1 MGPQRLGSSACLS
14 CDPELTCWRQAE
26 QGGDLG
32 ESGTGAGAGGAGG
45 STSRSRS
52 FIPRRLPGRVMAG
65 VAAPRR
71 RG

>member
-32 ESGTGAGAGGAGG
+32 ESGTGAGGGRRAVLEGAHPGLGVSSHSVCQGG
-45 STSRSRS
+45 
-52 FIPRRLPGRVMAG
+52 
-65 VAAPRR
+65 
-71 RG
+71 